1 MGWSPEG
8 GLHRPAS
15 ALVSSAL
22 LLLLEQPGREAS
34 LWPASELELALA
46 LALGLP
52 GVCGPWKIEAPAE
65 LGHLG
70 HSCWCLRNRLLKGRE

>member
-1 MGWSPEG
+1 MGRSPEG
-8 GLHRPAS
+8 GLHRPVS
-15 ALVSSAL
+15 ALASSPL
-22 LLLLEQPGREAS
+22 SLLLEQLREAS
-34 LWPASELELALA
+34 VWSVPELELA